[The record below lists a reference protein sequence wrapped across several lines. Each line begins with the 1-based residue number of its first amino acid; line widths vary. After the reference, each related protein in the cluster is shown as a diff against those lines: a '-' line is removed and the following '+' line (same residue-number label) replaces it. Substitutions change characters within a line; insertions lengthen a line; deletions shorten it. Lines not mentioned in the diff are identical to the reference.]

1 MVTGSELKTAA
12 EEIAAEVV
20 ETRRDIHRHPE
31 LGYEEQRTSALVA
44 ERLRAIGV
52 DEVRTGVGKTGVVGV
67 LRGGSAS
74 GESKTVL
81 LRADMDALPIQ
92 EATGLPFESSVPG
105 VMHAC
110 GHDAHTAIL
119 LGTARVLAERRAQLR
134 GSVVFMFQ
142 PAEENGGAGAKRM
155 VDDGVLDDPKVDA
168 AFALHGAGRR
178 PVGQA
183 AISPGPSHGSSDRF
197 IITVRGKGG
206 HASAPHS
213 TVDPVVVGAHIVT
226 ALQTLVSRE
235 VPPAESAVVTV
246 GSITAGTIFN
256 VIPETATL
264 KGTFRAHSESVRTLL
279 RTRIE
284 EVAKGVAA
292 ALRATAELEEF
303 GIGYPPVVSDAA
315 MAELAASAAREV
327 LGEAGVVP
335 GQAEMGGE
343 DFSFVLQKVPG
354 AFIRLGTRDPSW
366 ETPKPAHAPTF
377 QLSEAALPL
386 GVAVMAMTAVRFLES

>member
-1 MVTGSELKTAA
+1 MSIGAELKAA
-12 EEIAAEVV
+12 ADAIADEVV
-20 ETRRDIHRHPE
+20 ETRRDLHRHPE
-31 LGYEEQRTSALVA
+31 LGYEERRTSALVA
-44 ERLRAIGV
+44 ERLRALGL
-52 DEVRTGVGKTGVVGV
+52 DEVRTGVGQTGVVGI
-67 LRGGSAS
+67 LRGSAA
-74 GESKTVL
+74 GANTKTVL

-92 EATGLPFESSVPG
+92 EATGLPFESTIPG
-105 VMHAC
+105 LMHAC

-119 LGTARVLAERRAQLR
+119 LGAARLLAERRAQLR

-142 PAEENGGAGAKRM
+142 PAEENGGAGALRM
-155 VDDGVLDDPKVDA
+155 IEDGVLDDPKVDA

-213 TVDPVVVGAHIVT
+213 TIDPVVVAAHIVT
-226 ALQTLVSRE
+226 ALQTVISRE
-235 VPPAESAVVTV
+235 VPPSEQAVLTV

-264 KGTFRAHSESVRTLL
+264 RGTFRAHSEHVRTLL

-284 EVAKGVAA
+284 EVAKGVAS

-315 MAELAASAAREV
+315 MAELAAAAAREV
-327 LGEAGVVP
+327 LGEAG
-335 GQAEMGGE
+335 
-343 DFSFVLQKVPG
+343 
-354 AFIRLGTRDPSW
+354 
-366 ETPKPAHAPTF
+366 
-377 QLSEAALPL
+377 
-386 GVAVMAMTAVRFLES
+386 

>member
-1 MVTGSELKTAA
+1 
-12 EEIAAEVV
+12 
-20 ETRRDIHRHPE
+20 
-31 LGYEEQRTSALVA
+31 
-44 ERLRAIGV
+44 
-52 DEVRTGVGKTGVVGV
+52 
-67 LRGGSAS
+67 
-74 GESKTVL
+74 
-81 LRADMDALPIQ
+81 
-92 EATGLPFESSVPG
+92 
-105 VMHAC
+105 MHAC

-119 LGTARVLAERRAQLR
+119 LGTAKLLSERRAQLR
-134 GSVVFMFQ
+134 GIVVFMFQ

-155 VDDGVLDDPKVDA
+155 IDDGVLADPKVDA

-206 HASAPHS
+206 HASVPHLA
-213 TVDPVVVGAHIVT
+213 VDPVVVAAHIVT
-226 ALQTLVSRE
+226 ALQTLISRE
-235 VPPAESAVVTV
+235 VPASEQAVLTV

-256 VIPETATL
+256 VIPDTATL
-264 KGTFRAHSESVRTLL
+264 KGTFRSYSETVRAHL

-284 EVAKGVAA
+284 EVAQGVSA
-292 ALRATAELEEF
+292 ALRATAEYEEF

-315 MAELAASAAREV
+315 MAKLAAAAAREV
-327 LGEAGVVP
+327 LGKTGVVP

-354 AFIRLGTRDPSW
+354 AFIRLGTRDASW
-366 ETPKPAHAPTF
+366 ETPKSAHSPTF

-386 GVAVMAMTAVRFLES
+386 GVAIMAATAMRFLES